1 MIKLRLDKSQYIK
14 NCSSDKSYAV
24 KFSKYDDGMV
34 FISSKH
40 STLTEITNI
49 REGKYWSTEWG
60 LEFPLWLY
68 DKFTDEQK
76 SSVQLIIEENKE
88 EDKKRWEDI
97 PYAK

>member
-1 MIKLRLDKSQYIK
+1 MIKIRLDKSQYIN

-24 KFSKYDDGMV
+24 KFSKYDDSMV

-49 REGKYWSTEWG
+49 RNGKYWSTEWG

-68 DKFTDEQK
+68 DKFTETQK
-76 SSVQLIIEENKE
+76 KSVQMIIEENKE
-88 EDKKRWEDI
+88 QRIKEEDDI
-97 PYAK
+97 PYAE